1 MVKKN
6 GYVIDN
12 VIDKLKHCKQLLGMG
27 KSIQYGM
34 VTCLMSN
41 LIIL

>member
-12 VIDKLKHCKQLLGMG
+12 VIDEHCKQLLGMG
-27 KSIQYGM
+27 KSVQYGM

-41 LIIL
+41 LIVL